1 MMRSR
6 LKRLWNN
13 RTLILILLVL
23 GVQPVS
29 AQEAFTFK
37 KRTPPDM
44 EDLIEAR
51 EVFEYE
57 VSYGFITLGWIAV
70 DLMPDT
76 TYNGESVYHL
86 RTTMRTNNRV
96 PFIGRSLL
104 HYEHFF
110 QFNEHLPY
118 SLLFCKHDFRD
129 DGPDR
134 IRME

>member
-57 VSYGFITLGWIAV
+57 VSYGFITLGWIDV
-70 DLMPDT
+70 ELMPDT
-76 TYNGESVYHL
+76 AYTGESVYHL
-86 RTTMRTNNRV
+86 RTRLST
-96 PFIGRSLL
+96 
-104 HYEHFF
+104 H
-110 QFNEHLPY
+110 NEV
-118 SLLFCKHDFRD
+118 
-129 DGPDR
+129 R
-134 IRME
+134 IIA